1 MARAPVKK
9 AAAKRA
15 TARKPSAKPILVRNP
30 YRAYR
35 FRVQW
40 DGTYVAGISKVSAL
54 RETTEVIE
62 VRQGGDPN
70 KTQHM
75 PGRTLFEPITLERG
89 ITHDTAFAAWADQV
103 RGGGTTLGNFRKD
116 IAIELTSPAGTVL
129 RRYLVHRCWVSAYQA
144 LPALDAASNAV
155 LIESITLQHEG
166 WALDPS
172 VP

>member
-1 MARAPVKK
+1 MARAPAKK
-9 AAAKRA
+9 AATKKA
-15 TARKPSAKPILVRNP
+15 TAKKPSAKPILVRNP

-40 DGTYVAGISKVSAL
+40 DGTYVAGITKVSAL
-54 RETTEVIE
+54 RESTEVIE
-62 VRQGGDPN
+62 VRQGGDPSQ
-70 KTQHM
+70 TQHI

-89 ITHDTAFAAWADQV
+89 ITQDTAFAAWANQV
-103 RGGGTTLGNFRKD
+103 HGGSTTFRKD

-129 RRYLVHRCWVSAYQA
+129 RRYLVHRCWVSAFQA
-144 LPALDAASNAV
+144 LPALDAASNAI

-166 WALDPS
+166 WELDTS